1 MFSRMAF
8 ASVSITVKWEQM
20 VAPASGFS
28 RRFQESELVR
38 ARSMV
43 IVLFLLAMTGGGG
56 HDRCIRVTW
65 AVSTKPTCSTGPD
78 PLSQNRDFIHIS
90 GSFCYSHKIKKP
102 RAGGGHDR
110 KQGHQ

>member
-1 MFSRMAF
+1 M
-8 ASVSITVKWEQM
+8 
-20 VAPASGFS
+20 
-28 RRFQESELVR
+28 R
-38 ARSMV
+38 ARSML
-43 IVLFLLAMTGGGG
+43 IVLFLLAVTGGGG

-90 GSFCYSHKIKKP
+90 GSLCYSHKIKKP